1 MIKIG
6 LISDTHGF
14 LDEKVFRYFE
24 PCDEIWH
31 AGDIG
36 SATLMDQLEGFKP
49 VKAVFGNIDDKDL
62 QVRYP
67 EHLRFRC
74 RQIGVWITH
83 IGGYPPRYTPVV
95 KKQLQEDPP
104 DLFICGHSHILRI
117 MRDPKLDNL
126 LYMNPGAAG
135 RHGFHKVRT
144 LIRFDIDETI
154 RNVQVIELGKRA

>member
-1 MIKIG
+1 MTKIG

-14 LDEKVFRYFE
+14 LDEKVFRYFD

-31 AGDIG
+31 AGDMG
-36 SATLMDQLEGFKP
+36 ASTLMDQLEDFKP
-49 VKAVFGNIDDKDL
+49 VKAVFGNIDDKAL
-62 QVRYP
+62 QIRYP
-67 EHLRFRC
+67 EHLQFRC
-74 RQIGVWITH
+74 QQLKVWITH
-83 IGGYPPRYTPVV
+83 IGGYPPRYTPTM

-117 MRDPKLDNL
+117 MRDPKLNNL

-135 RHGFHKVRT
+135 KHGFHKVRT

-154 RNVQVIELGKRA
+154 KNVQVIELGKRA